1 MLTSDHRARFYFD
14 KGVQYYQVNLGLLR
28 EKEEMS
34 REIEDLHN
42 NAAITKMDM
51 FRLNELNE
59 VLQKRIF
66 ELEGVQEDQIAVGI
80 YVLSVCTVNR
90 Q

>member
-1 MLTSDHRARFYFD
+1 
-14 KGVQYYQVNLGLLR
+14 
-28 EKEEMS
+28 MS